1 MKTEIDIEQMDF
13 LEAAVV
19 KQLRKNGYSD
29 ELIRMVPIIKTFP
42 WNNYPLKKTPKPQTK
57 LYIVPDIKQEDSNE

>member
-13 LEAAVV
+13 VDAGIVE
-19 KQLRKNGYSD
+19 QLRKNGYSD
-29 ELIRMVPIIKTFP
+29 ELIIKTFP

>member
-13 LEAAVV
+13 LDAGIVE
-19 KQLRKNGYSD
+19 QLRKNGYTD
-29 ELIRMVPIIKTFP
+29 EQIINTFP
-42 WNNYPLKKTPKPQTK
+42 WITYPLKNKPKPQSK

>member
-1 MKTEIDIEQMDF
+1 MKTEIDIEQMSF
-13 LEAAVV
+13 LEALVV
-19 KQLRKNGYSD
+19 KQLRKNGYPD
-29 ELIRMVPIIKTFP
+29 ELIIKAFP